1 MALRVTTTGSD
12 VVLDDLGITVVH
24 PTNNRDLRLEFTSIE
39 LRDSANLTDAIQ
51 LGDLLVDD
59 GTYPIAAEDYDPDEM
74 LLQELNV
81 TSDQKNTSK
90 NELLSA
96 GDIAIVDGEFPIDL
110 NSTAASTRNIYSLDG
125 KWITWGLEAGDIV
138 EVAGN
143 AAAGTYTVESV
154 TDQQNF
160 VVAEGVLDS
169 TGGTVTIYHPSA
181 STKIGVDSSSLNY
194 SSSSTL
200 QEVLEDLNN
209 VASFQPNRMIM
220 ETDGKLVYIGDGDIC
235 LTEIYIP

>member
-1 MALRVTTTGSD
+1 MALRVSTTGSN
-12 VVLDDLGITVVH
+12 VVLDDLGITVTH
-24 PTNNRDLRLEFTSIE
+24 PTTNRDLRLEFTAIE
-39 LRDSANLTDAIQ
+39 LRDSAELTDAIQ

-81 TSDQKNTSK
+81 ANDEQNTSK

-96 GDIAIVDGEFPIDL
+96 GDLTIVDGEFPLDL
-110 NSTAASTRNIYSLDG
+110 NSTAASTRNVYSTDG

-138 EVAGN
+138 VIAGN

-160 VVAEGVLDS
+160 VVVESILDG
-169 TGGTVTIYHPSA
+169 TGGTVTVYHPAA
-181 STKIGVDSSSLNY
+181 STKIGVDSSPLNY
-194 SSSSTL
+194 SSSDTL

-235 LTEIYIP
+235 LTETYIP